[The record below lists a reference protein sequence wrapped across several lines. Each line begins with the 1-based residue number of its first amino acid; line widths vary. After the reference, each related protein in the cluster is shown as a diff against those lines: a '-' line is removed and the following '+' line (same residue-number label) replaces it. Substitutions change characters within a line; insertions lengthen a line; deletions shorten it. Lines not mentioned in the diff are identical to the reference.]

1 MQFGTA
7 MREARELEGLSRGEL
22 RLRILRYF
30 ETAPTLSAI
39 RDLERGVHLAPQGK
53 NLAKL
58 KRALP
63 KLDRL
68 LAGLKA

>member
-1 MQFGTA
+1 MRTA
-7 MREARELEGLSRGEL
+7 RNLEGLSRGEL
-22 RLRILRYF
+22 RLRILRFF

-39 RDLERGVHLAPQGK
+39 RDLENGASTSPQGR

-58 KRALP
+58 QRALP

-68 LAGLKA
+68 LAEQDRKIP